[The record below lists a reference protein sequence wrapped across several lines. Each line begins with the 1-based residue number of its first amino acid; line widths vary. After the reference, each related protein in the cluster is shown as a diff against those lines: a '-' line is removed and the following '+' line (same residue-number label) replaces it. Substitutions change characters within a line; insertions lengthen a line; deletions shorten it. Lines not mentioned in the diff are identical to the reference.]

1 MTKVVWSAATVIAL
15 FVGLLAGLNIG
26 YERSPSRGSMDLRRF
41 RGTKDGPLETG
52 RTTDP
57 TGRFDAVLLAESYG
71 GAAGGGVNWYVASCK
86 RNQPAV
92 SATEAVFLATSARQV
107 ELSWRQ
113 AHLLEIH
120 YLRAQILEFTNLW
133 STALIR
139 TRWLST
145 EEPYWIEIRLV
156 PSSSDF
162 SILNAGGGFQ

>member
-71 GAAGGGVNWYVASCK
+71 GAAGGGVNWYVSILQKESARRLSDGSCVLGHIG
-86 RNQPAV
+86 PPGGA
-92 SATEAVFLATSARQV
+92 FLA
-107 ELSWRQ
+107 
-113 AHLLEIH
+113 
-120 YLRAQILEFTNLW
+120 
-133 STALIR
+133 
-139 TRWLST
+139 
-145 EEPYWIEIRLV
+145 
-156 PSSSDF
+156 PSSLARNPLSESSD
-162 SILNAGGGFQ
+162 SRIHKPLEHGTYSN